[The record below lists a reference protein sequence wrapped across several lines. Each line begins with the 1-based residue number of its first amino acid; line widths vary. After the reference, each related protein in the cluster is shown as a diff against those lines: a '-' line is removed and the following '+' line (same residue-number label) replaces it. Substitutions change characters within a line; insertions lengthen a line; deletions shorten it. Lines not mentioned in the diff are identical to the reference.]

1 MKIITVKLKQFL
13 CKYQI
18 EKGYEMKQDCTSL
31 FLKLCGF
38 FVVVFILIHHIA
50 KYISSVEL
58 YLYIN
63 LFIYLLRFNS
73 NI

>member
-1 MKIITVKLKQFL
+1 VVGKTSSLKKKQRF
-13 CKYQI
+13 KYQI

-63 LFIYLLRFNS
+63 
-73 NI
+73 